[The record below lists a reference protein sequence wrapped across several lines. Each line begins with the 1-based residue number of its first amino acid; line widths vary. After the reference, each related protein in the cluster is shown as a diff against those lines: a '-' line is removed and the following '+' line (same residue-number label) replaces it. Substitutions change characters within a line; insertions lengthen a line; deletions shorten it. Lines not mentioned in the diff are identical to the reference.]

1 MTLLDYHGKCLR
13 WTRRLVLVAL
23 LSLAGVL
30 GLGSPLTAAPQIEL
44 QPVVS
49 GLANPVAIT
58 DAGDGSGRLF
68 ITLQAGQIVI
78 FDGTRI
84 LSTPFLDISALV
96 SSGGE
101 RGLLSVAFH
110 PNYGNNGLFFVDYT
124 NTAGDTVIARYSV
137 SQDPNVADPGS
148 AAVLLTIQQPFANH
162 NGGQLQFGPD
172 GYLYIGMGDGGSGG
186 DPLNNGQNL
195 GTLLGKLLRINVNG
209 ASPYAIPGD
218 NPLVGVAGAL
228 PEIWA
233 YGLRNPWRFSFDRST
248 GDLFIGDVGQDSWE
262 EVDFQPAGSPGG
274 QNYGWNVM
282 EGNHCFN
289 PPSNCNSTGL
299 TLPILE
305 YAHGSG
311 DSIGCSISGGYRYR
325 GTRNTDL
332 TGIYF
337 YGDSCTGR
345 IWGASQQGNGA
356 WTTAELL
363 DTSLSIT
370 TFGEDEAGEIYVA
383 HYAPTDGAIYRI
395 VQAGNAV
402 SPSAGG
408 GRRWWG
414 RVFHRDCWARH
425 WISCRQSAPSW
436 CPDGSFR
443 GCHQSQKRLAK
454 RAYGEQGEETYEP
467 SFFLLVLGGQ
477 ISSPHYARD
486 AVARSR
492 RWPCHRATAGAR
504 T

>member
-1 MTLLDYHGKCLR
+1 VFGASFKIVSSFDHVRRGGSRRMTLLEYHGKRLR
-13 WTRRLVLVAL
+13 WTRRLALLAL
-23 LSLAGVL
+23 LSLVGVL
-30 GLGSPLTAAPQIEL
+30 GLGGPLKAAPQIEL

-58 DAGDGSGRLF
+58 HAGEGSGRLF

-78 FDGTRI
+78 FDGTQI
-84 LSTPFLDISALV
+84 LPTPFLDISGLV

-110 PNYGNNGLFFVDYT
+110 PNYRSNGLFFVDYT

-137 SQDPNVADPGS
+137 SQDRNVADPGS
-148 AAVLLTIQQPFANH
+148 AAILLTIQQPFANH

-172 GYLYIGMGDGGSGG
+172 GYLYIGMGDGGSAG

-195 GTLLGKLLRINVNG
+195 GTLLGKLLRVNVDG

-218 NPLVGVAGAL
+218 NPFVGVPGAQ

-248 GDLFIGDVGQDSWE
+248 GDLFIADVGQDSWE
-262 EVDFQPAGSPGG
+262 EVDFQPASSPGG
-274 QNYGWNVM
+274 QNYGWNIM

-289 PPSNCNSTGL
+289 PPSNCNSSGL

-305 YAHGSG
+305 YAHGSS

-325 GTRNTDL
+325 GTQNPDL

-337 YGDSCTGR
+337 YGDFCTGR
-345 IWGASQQGNGA
+345 IWGASQQGTGA

-395 VQAGNAV
+395 VRKTK
-402 SPSAGG
+402 SMP
-408 GRRWWG
+408 
-414 RVFHRDCWARH
+414 
-425 WISCRQSAPSW
+425 WIP
-436 CPDGSFR
+436 
-443 GCHQSQKRLAK
+443 
-454 RAYGEQGEETYEP
+454 
-467 SFFLLVLGGQ
+467 LLLLG
-477 ISSPHYARD
+477 D
-486 AVARSR
+486 
-492 RWPCHRATAGAR
+492 
-504 T
+504 